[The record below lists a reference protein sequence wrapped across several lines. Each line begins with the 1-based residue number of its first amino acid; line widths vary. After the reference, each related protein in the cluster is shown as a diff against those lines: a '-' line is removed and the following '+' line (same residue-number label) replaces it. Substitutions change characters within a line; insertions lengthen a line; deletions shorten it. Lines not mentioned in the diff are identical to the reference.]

1 MHSLPL
7 FVRLN
12 GRPVILVGE
21 GEAAE
26 AKARLLRRAGAQ
38 IVGEEA
44 EAALAIVALDDN
56 AAALA
61 AIARLK
67 ERGILVNAV
76 DRPDQCDFTLPAI
89 VDRDPVIIAIG
100 TGGASAGLAKI
111 IRQRFEQI
119 LPSGLGKKIGRASCR
134 ERVCQYV

>member
-1 MHSLPL
+1 MRISDCSSDVCSSDL
-7 FVRLN
+7 
-12 GRPVILVGE
+12 
-21 GEAAE
+21 
-26 AKARLLRRAGAQ
+26 
-38 IVGEEA
+38 
-44 EAALAIVALDDN
+44 
-56 AAALA
+56 
-61 AIARLK
+61 RLK

-119 LPSGLGKKIGRASCR
+119 LPSGLGKLADALGHARAQMKARDRKS
-134 ERVCQYV
+134 VV